1 MLSWK
6 IKESPAAHYLGLSK
20 PLILSNVEVGWSL
33 EAGTASKNHPKGP
46 VPRVVPSRS
55 QTTVNLFPQE
65 CLLGNVADYHRA
77 LLLLRL
83 IRLFAILCHCLP
95 ASVANT

>member
-1 MLSWK
+1 MLRRK
-6 IKESPAAHYLGLSK
+6 IKGRLGLSK
-20 PLILSNVEVGWSL
+20 AIGPLVLSKVEGCWSL
-33 EAGTASKNHPKGP
+33 EAETASKNYPKAP
-46 VPRVVPSRS
+46 VPRAVPSRS
-55 QTTVNLFPQE
+55 QTTVNSRPQE

-77 LLLLRL
+77 LPLLRL